1 MIQQVK
7 EAAEEAE
14 AHPVRVT
21 LLAERW
27 DPRDA
32 GLTW

>member
-14 AHPVRVT
+14 AHDVRVT

-32 GLTW
+32 GLSW